1 MTRKK
6 LLNKSDVTKYLI
18 KQLSGTSPI
27 ELDAEMY
34 QEMQTEEG
42 YAGVAFNLQALFD
55 LDSPEEEIPS
65 KKIYLSKKL
74 GQGGFN
80 TAWLS
85 KINDNPEYH
94 FVYRVSIEKPTK
106 KERDLAS
113 IETGFNLFAN
123 HMHPGE
129 LTEFTYY
136 ANDFAPHPFQMKEL
150 FDGNLYDFMDRFRNV
165 SMQVEAVNKAF
176 ACIDMLENLGIHCMD
191 QSGGNFLYMKG
202 RRPINYNGPVS
213 KDSLF
218 VRITDLG
225 ADFCTREFDFGSYT
239 QDLFRYRHRL
249 QLLFTLE
256 SDLKKEAMKQILIDN
271 DMCHPGDVEQF
282 SKWISKASTQRENR
296 TKPNWDFAWAQFN
309 HYSEL
314 VSEFV
319 VRKGDKTGKK
329 APRKLKEFM
338 EEYCPRTIE
347 IPQSCYLTMADI
359 ERIRNGGAS
368 IKVMI
373 NKKSVLKNVNTLRS
387 INLTISEL
395 KKHVFTDQNGY
406 VSTASNKIWIKQDC
420 YERWLKTKKGY
431 SSRRRKPSSGAS
443 ETKESSPRRRQS
455 PRRSSPRRRQSPRR
469 SSSQR
474 RQSPRRSSSRRR
486 QTPRRQSPRRQSP
499 RRSSSRRQSPR
510 RRSSG
515 KQCKGA
521 APRGKICNP
530 KTGRWVK
537 KDGVVGRKIRAAQGK
552 RSSPRRQSPRRQSP
566 RRSSS
571 RRRSSGK
578 QCKGAAPRGKI
589 CNPKTGRWVKKDGVV
604 GRKILAAQGKRSS
617 PRRSSSRRQSP
628 RRQSPRRSS
637 SRRRSS
643 GKKCKGAAPR
653 GKICNPKTG
662 RWVKKDGVVGRKIL
676 QKKKKRN

>member
-1 MTRKK
+1 MSQK
-6 LLNKSDVTKYLI
+6 DTKYL
-18 KQLSGTSPI
+18 KTQLVGRSPI
-27 ELDAEMY
+27 ELDDEMY

-55 LDSPEEEIPS
+55 LDTPEEEIPS
-65 KKIYLSKKL
+65 KKIILSKRL
-74 GQGGFN
+74 GQGSFN

-85 KINDNPEYH
+85 KINENSEYH
-94 FVYRVSIEKPTK
+94 FVYRISRQKPTK
-106 KERDLAS
+106 KDRDLMMK
-113 IETGFNLFAN
+113 ETEFNLFAN
-123 HMHPGE
+123 TMHRGE

-136 ANDFAPHPFQMKEL
+136 ANDYAPRPFQMKEL
-150 FDGNLYDFMDRFRNV
+150 FDGDLYDFMDRFKNV

-176 ACIDMLENLGIHCMD
+176 VCIDMLENLGIHCVD

-202 RRPINYNGPVS
+202 RKPINYTGPVS
-213 KDSLF
+213 KNSLF

-249 QLLFTLE
+249 QLLFTLD
-256 SDLKKEAMKQILIDN
+256 DLKKEALKQILIDN

-282 SKWISKASTQRENR
+282 SKWISKASTQREKRNA
-296 TKPNWDFAWAQFN
+296 KNWDLAWNQFN
-309 HYSEL
+309 WYSDL
-314 VSEFV
+314 VG
-319 VRKGDKTGKK
+319 RNGDKTGKK

-395 KKHVFTDQNGY
+395 RKHVFTDQNGY
-406 VSTASNKIWIKQDC
+406 ATTASNKIWIKQDC
-420 YERWLKTKKGY
+420 YERWLKNKKGY
-431 SSRRRKPSSGAS
+431 SSRRKPSSGAS
-443 ETKESSPRRRQS
+443 ETKESSP
-455 PRRSSPRRRQSPRR
+455 PRR
-469 SSSQR
+469 SSS
-474 RQSPRRSSSRRR
+474 
-486 QTPRRQSPRRQSP
+486 RRQSP

-510 RRSSG
+510 RSSPRRQSPRRSSPRRSSPRRRSSG
-515 KQCKGA
+515 KKCKGA

-537 KDGVVGRKIRAAQGK
+537 KNGVVGRKILAAQGK
-552 RSSPRRQSPRRQSP
+552 RSSPRRSSSRRRQTPGRQSP
-566 RRSSS
+566 RRSSP

-578 QCKGAAPRGKI
+578 KCKGAAPRGKI

-617 PRRSSSRRQSP
+617 PRRSSSRRRQTP
-628 RRQSPRRSS
+628 GRQSPRRSS
-637 SRRRSS
+637 PRRRSS

-662 RWVKKDGVVGRKIL
+662 RWVNKDGVVGRKIL
-676 QKKKKRN
+676 KKRKKRN

>member
-1 MTRKK
+1 M
-6 LLNKSDVTKYLI
+6 NQDTKYL
-18 KQLSGTSPI
+18 KTQLVGKSPV
-27 ELDAEMY
+27 ELDDEMY
-34 QEMQTEEG
+34 QQIQQEEG
-42 YAGVAFNLQALFD
+42 FAGVAFNLQALFD
-55 LDSPEEEIPS
+55 LDSPEEEIPK
-65 KKIYLSKKL
+65 KKIILSKLL
-74 GQGGFN
+74 GAGSSN
-80 TAWLS
+80 RAWLS
-85 KINDNPEYH
+85 KINKNSEYH
-94 FVYRVSIEKPTK
+94 FVYRISKSKPTK
-106 KERDLAS
+106 KERDVMMK
-113 IETGFNLFAN
+113 ETGFNLFAN
-123 HMHPGE
+123 QMHPGE

-136 ANDFAPHPFQMKEL
+136 ANDFAPRPFQMKEL
-150 FDGNLYDFMDRFRNV
+150 FDGDFHDFMDRFKNV

-191 QSGGNFLYMKG
+191 QSAGNFLYMKG
-202 RRPINYNGPVS
+202 RRPIGYEGPVS
-213 KDSLF
+213 KNSLF

-249 QLLFTLE
+249 QLLFYLTLYT
-256 SDLKKEAMKQILIDN
+256 DIKKEALKQILIDN

-282 SKWISKASTQRENR
+282 SKWISKASTKRGNR
-296 TKPNWDFAWAQFN
+296 NAKNWDLAWSQFN
-309 HYSEL
+309 WYSQL
-314 VSEFV
+314 VDKV
-319 VRKGDKTGKK
+319 DKTGKK

-406 VSTASNKIWIKQDC
+406 VTTASNKIWIKQDC
-420 YERWLKTKKGY
+420 YERWLKNKKGY

-455 PRRSSPRRRQSPRR
+455 PRRSSSRRRQTP
-469 SSSQR
+469 R

-486 QTPRRQSPRRQSP
+486 QTPRKQSPRRQSP
-499 RRSSSRRQSPR
+499 RRSSSRR
-510 RRSSG
+510 RSSG
-515 KQCKGA
+515 KKCKGA

-537 KDGVVGRKIRAAQGK
+537 K
-552 RSSPRRQSPRRQSP
+552 
-566 RRSSS
+566 
-571 RRRSSGK
+571 
-578 QCKGAAPRGKI
+578 
-589 CNPKTGRWVKKDGVV
+589 NGVV
-604 GRKILAAQGKRSS
+604 GRKILAAPGKRSSPRRSSSRRQS

>member
-6 LLNKSDVTKYLI
+6 LKNKSDVTEYLR

-34 QEMQTEEG
+34 QEMQEEEG
-42 YAGVAFNLQALFD
+42 YAGVAFSLQALYD

-65 KKIYLSKKL
+65 KKIHLNKKL
-74 GQGGFN
+74 GEGGFN
-80 TAWLS
+80 TVWLS
-85 KINDNPEYH
+85 KINDNPEHH
-94 FVYRVSIEKPTK
+94 FVYRVSQTKPTK
-106 KERDLAS
+106 EERDLAS
-113 IETGFNLFAN
+113 KETGFNMFAN
-123 HMHPGE
+123 TMHPGE
-129 LTEFTYY
+129 LTEFIYY
-136 ANDFAPHPFQMKEL
+136 ANDYAPYPFQMKEL
-150 FDGNLYDFMDRFRNV
+150 FDGDLYDFMERFRNV

-176 ACIDMLENLGIHCMD
+176 ACIDMLENLGIHCVD

-202 RRPINYNGPVS
+202 RKPINYTGPVS
-213 KDSLF
+213 KNSLF

-249 QLLFTLE
+249 QLLFTLHE
-256 SDLKKEAMKQILIDN
+256 YYLKDEALKQILIDN

-282 SKWISKASTQRENR
+282 SKWISKASTQREKRNA
-296 TKPNWDFAWAQFN
+296 KNWDLAWIQFN
-309 HYSEL
+309 WYSDL
-314 VSEFV
+314 VG
-319 VRKGDKTGKK
+319 RNGDKTGKK

-359 ERIRNGGAS
+359 ERIRNGGVS

-395 KKHVFTDQNGY
+395 RKHVFTDQNGY
-406 VSTASNKIWIKQDC
+406 VTTASNKIWIKQDC
-420 YERWLKTKKGY
+420 YERWLKNKKGY

-443 ETKESSPRRRQS
+443 ETKESSPPRRSSSRRQS
-455 PRRSSPRRRQSPRR
+455 PRRSSPRRR
-469 SSSQR
+469 
-474 RQSPRRSSSRRR
+474 
-486 QTPRRQSPRRQSP
+486 
-499 RRSSSRRQSPR
+499 
-510 RRSSG
+510 SSG
-515 KQCKGA
+515 KK
-521 APRGKICNP
+521 
-530 KTGRWVK
+530 
-537 KDGVVGRKIRAAQGK
+537 
-552 RSSPRRQSPRRQSP
+552 
-566 RRSSS
+566 
-571 RRRSSGK
+571 
-578 QCKGAAPRGKI
+578 CKGAAPRGKI

-617 PRRSSSRRQSP
+617 PRRSSSRRRQTP
-628 RRQSPRRSS
+628 GRQSPRRSS
-637 SRRRSS
+637 PRRRSS

-676 QKKKKRN
+676 KKRKKRN